1 MSVGAAE
8 DLLRAVA
15 GAAKLK
21 RLCLRVGQLLNPAW
35 IVARI
40 SSAVGTTSYLSDG
53 ASNNQRQ
60 RKCRAFRGSTADRA
74 HRRRSA

>member
-21 RLCLRVGQLLNPAW
+21 RLCLQIAQLLSPAW

-40 SSAVGTTSYLSDG
+40 PRAAGTTSYLSDK
-53 ASNNQRQ
+53 ASNDQRQ
-60 RKCRAFRGSTADRA
+60 RKRRTLRGSAADRE
-74 HRRRSA
+74 HRGSA

>member
-21 RLCLRVGQLLNPAW
+21 RLCLQIAQLLNPAW

-40 SSAVGTTSYLSDG
+40 RNAAGTTSYLSDG
-53 ASNNQRQ
+53 ASNDQA
-60 RKCRAFRGSTADRA
+60 CACTPDAFQWGIIYL
-74 HRRRSA
+74 RSK